1 MSTIDTN
8 NKLNMDEVTP
18 PFPVPE
24 TENTGGGNTSGGITT
39 DEITPPFPGSP
50 AEDGE
55 AEIIK

>member
-1 MSTIDTN
+1 MSNIDAN

-24 TENTGGGNTSGGITT
+24 PENTGGGITT

-50 AEDGE
+50 LEEGE
-55 AEIIK
+55 PEIIK